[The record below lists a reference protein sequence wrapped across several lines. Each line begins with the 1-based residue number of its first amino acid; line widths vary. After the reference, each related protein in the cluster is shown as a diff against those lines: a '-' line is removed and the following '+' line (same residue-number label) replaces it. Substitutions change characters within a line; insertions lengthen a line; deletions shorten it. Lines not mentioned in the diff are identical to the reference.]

1 MAEISRDFGLAS
13 PHKIIILRGP
23 FAGVNMVPLHAS
35 LLDFARDMF
44 VRDDLIRDDFRGCGS
59 EDIAIIKAA
68 NFVGRQS

>member
-1 MAEISRDFGLAS
+1 
-13 PHKIIILRGP
+13 
-23 FAGVNMVPLHAS
+23 MVPLHAS